1 MDQSTQCIFPVNGT
15 ATTLSTEIKRSAGF
29 MRTCIQCTDAMYPLL
44 WLHDNG
50 LLVLLG
56 HQHTGGEGRLDH
68 VDDQVIGED
77 VQFLHLV
84 PGYVGA
90 AGDAISSERG
100 ERSSLK

>member
-1 MDQSTQCIFPVNGT
+1 MHTRV
-15 ATTLSTEIKRSAGF
+15 L
-29 MRTCIQCTDAMYPLL
+29 CTDATYPLL
-44 WLHDNG
+44 RLHDDG

-56 HQHTGGEGRLDH
+56 HQHAGAEGRLDH

-90 AGDAISSERG
+90 SGDAISSERG
-100 ERSSLK
+100 EGRSPK